1 MPMPQYA
8 KALLDERYRKV
19 IDYFQEAMPTP
30 EPELRY
36 RDPYSLLVA
45 VILSAQC
52 TDVRVNAIT
61 PALLHAY
68 PTPAAMAAATPSQVF
83 PYISSCSYPNAKADH
98 LVGMA
103 KGLVERFNGNVPTT
117 EPELITLPGVGRKTA
132 NVVRAVAF
140 GQAAFAVD
148 THVHRVARRFG
159 LTQGAKTP
167 DATEQ
172 QLTAHIPKE
181 LWRKAHHWFI
191 LHGRY
196 VCQARRPKC
205 SECGLADF
213 CPRVGVES

>member
-68 PTPAAMAAATPSQVF
+68 PTGMFPLPRPNSLPCQV
-83 PYISSCSYPNAKADH
+83 
-98 LVGMA
+98 
-103 KGLVERFNGNVPTT
+103 
-117 EPELITLPGVGRKTA
+117 
-132 NVVRAVAF
+132 
-140 GQAAFAVD
+140 
-148 THVHRVARRFG
+148 
-159 LTQGAKTP
+159 
-167 DATEQ
+167 
-172 QLTAHIPKE
+172 
-181 LWRKAHHWFI
+181 
-191 LHGRY
+191 
-196 VCQARRPKC
+196 
-205 SECGLADF
+205 
-213 CPRVGVES
+213 

>member
-1 MPMPQYA
+1 MPQYA

-19 IDYFQEAMPTP
+19 IDYFQEAMPAP

-68 PTPAAMAAATPSQVF
+68 PTPAALAAATPSQVF

-117 EPELITLPGVGRKTA
+117 EAEL
-132 NVVRAVAF
+132 
-140 GQAAFAVD
+140 VD
-148 THVHRVARRFG
+148 THVHRVARRLG

-167 DATEQ
+167 DATEK